1 MMIDTSMALVLV
13 GAAIQALPPV
23 RSLVIHVR
31 RRTDVRQ
38 AQSSR
43 RSSIAG
49 QPARI

>member
-1 MMIDTSMALVLV
+1 MIDTSIALVLV

-23 RSLVIHVR
+23 RGLVIHVR
-31 RRTDVRQ
+31 GRAEVCP
-38 AQSSR
+38 APSSR